1 MSGQNTSQNGQA
13 AVHAILK
20 KVVELFRAG
29 KHTEAAQ
36 LLKKTLEKYPNQKEF
51 LTLLAQMREKLK
63 ELKIKKLEEEALTL
77 IRGGAEDEAQCKLR
91 EILELDPSRTDL
103 KDSLKK
109 TQSELRR
116 EQVRRYNRLDNLR
129 IALHAVLVVLAICF
143 VLAVWGWWDNHR
155 HLKRAEK
162 AITRGQYGRAKVALE
177 DCGWFM
183 AGEKSRL
190 RKEIQK
196 TVKDLWDEAIYL
208 GSIKE
213 YNKAINCLNLAWPGA
228 DDAAKFQEK
237 VEEFRELN
245 RLKAVEVAKER
256 EAGGER
262 QRLAQEVFLAAT
274 KARGECQKAAATA
287 GRNNAE
293 SNAPDLWREAAD
305 LAAQAGELM
314 DAEKVVEAEK
324 TWRNAVKKYEEAS
337 IAAVGF
343 DEQRRSAYSARD
355 KCEEAAQAARGA
367 YGKSSATE
375 LWAEAG
381 DLATRA
387 AEYLQAGR
395 LGEAEQGWLEATKK
409 YGEVLAAAQQSKP
422 YRRATLI
429 LRKWE
434 RLKVGLSETEIRD
447 ILGPPKCVQGAS
459 DECVWYYQHE
469 PKLVEDGSAPRSCT
483 QPDCG
488 YVRLA
493 AVDVNTILR
502 NLEDA
507 NQARVDKLVATH
519 ENGIRV
525 IEYNHE
531 KRVEAIERELRYAR
545 GRRRTALYRQIH
557 EENQDY
563 EERLEQTETTYERIL
578 EKYEDKHNRKV
589 AMLVNG
595 LEVREPVYRLAEW
608 RKPDEIDLLSYV
620 PIEEPNLA
628 PRERRTTKWH
638 MPLNWRRLKLNI
650 NEEQAHKMIGS
661 PKQVETN
668 GQERVELYGD
678 VPGYGL
684 AIFALRKDSTRR
696 LDYWKQPLWSA
707 VEHGN

>member
-1 MSGQNTSQNGQA
+1 MTIPERGLTRAASLVGFRRLSACFKEREMDSGREAPQNHQA
-13 AVHAILK
+13 EVHGILK
-20 KVVELFRAG
+20 KAVGLFRTG

-36 LLKKTLEKYPNQKEF
+36 LLKRGLEKYPEQSEF

-63 ELKIKKLEEEALTL
+63 ELKIKKLEEEALVL
-77 IRGGAEDEAQCKLR
+77 IQGGAEDEAQCKLR

-109 TQSELRR
+109 TRSELRR
-116 EQVRRYNRLDNLR
+116 EQIRRYERVDNMR
-129 IALHAVLVVLAICF
+129 ICISAAAVVFAICF
-143 VLAVWGWWDNHR
+143 MLAVWAGWDNYR
-155 HLKRAEK
+155 HLKQAK
-162 AITRGQYGRAKVALE
+162 KSIARGEYGRAKVALE

-196 TVKDLWDEAIYL
+196 AVNDLWDEALYL

-213 YNKAINCLNLAWPGA
+213 YNKAINCLDLAWPGA

-245 RLKAVEVAKER
+245 RLKAVEAAKER
-256 EAGGER
+256 EAGRER
-262 QRLAQEVFLAAT
+262 ERLAQEVYLEGT
-274 KARGECQKAAATA
+274 RARRACKKAAERA
-287 GRNNAE
+287 RNN
-293 SNAPDLWREAAD
+293 NAQNDAPKLWKEASR
-305 LAAQAGELM
+305 LAAQAGALM

-324 TWRNAVKKYEEAS
+324 TWRNAMKKYEEAS

-367 YGKSSATE
+367 YGESSATE

-387 AEYLQAGR
+387 AEYLQEGR

-422 YRRATLI
+422 YRRATLM

-434 RLKVGLSETEIRD
+434 RLKVGLSETEVRD
-447 ILGPPKCVQGAS
+447 ILGLPKCVQGAS

-469 PKLVEDGSAPRSCT
+469 PKLVAGGSTHRSCT

-502 NLEDA
+502 NREDA
-507 NQARVDKLVATH
+507 
-519 ENGIRV
+519 
-525 IEYNHE
+525 
-531 KRVEAIERELRYAR
+531 
-545 GRRRTALYRQIH
+545 
-557 EENQDY
+557 
-563 EERLEQTETTYERIL
+563 
-578 EKYEDKHNRKV
+578 
-589 AMLVNG
+589 
-595 LEVREPVYRLAEW
+595 
-608 RKPDEIDLLSYV
+608 
-620 PIEEPNLA
+620 
-628 PRERRTTKWH
+628 
-638 MPLNWRRLKLNI
+638 
-650 NEEQAHKMIGS
+650 
-661 PKQVETN
+661 
-668 GQERVELYGD
+668 
-678 VPGYGL
+678 
-684 AIFALRKDSTRR
+684 
-696 LDYWKQPLWSA
+696 
-707 VEHGN
+707 